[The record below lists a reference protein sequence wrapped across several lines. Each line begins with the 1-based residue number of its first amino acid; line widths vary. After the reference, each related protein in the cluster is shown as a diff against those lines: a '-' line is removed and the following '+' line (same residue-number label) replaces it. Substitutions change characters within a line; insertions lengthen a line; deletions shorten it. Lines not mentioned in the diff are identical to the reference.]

1 MLIPD
6 LLIWQ
11 KINHLKTK
19 SLNAKKIA
27 LDHLD
32 FFIPDSSVQALL
44 EKAIQDVDQIL
55 ESGYILKNDGGTT
68 ASLVNL
74 KGSTLFLK
82 RTNHNAKKFYHKFKY
97 LAFPSRGYLNWVA
110 STIFLENGIITP
122 RILGIGEYR
131 RHGILEKSYL
141 FAENMENVQQ
151 VDEIFG
157 KKNLSRSECKEL
169 LSHLGQFVAHI
180 HQCGIHHGDMKL
192 TNLFFKN
199 EELGTWDLDGIK
211 LFDSGVPKKYAL
223 KDLGRVYSSF
233 LMYIDSNP
241 YLDNWVSS
249 VKEGADIICQAYGVD
264 SDQIMKDLSQYWFR
278 KEKLS
283 NFII

>member
-11 KINHLKTK
+11 KINDLKIK
-19 SLNAKKIA
+19 SLNAKKIT

-44 EKAIQDVDQIL
+44 ENAIEDVDQIL
-55 ESGYILKNDGGTT
+55 ESGCILKNDGGTT

-74 KGSTLFLK
+74 EGNSLFFK
-82 RTNHNAKKFYHKFKY
+82 RTNHCAKKFYHKFKY

-110 STIFLENGIITP
+110 STIFLEHGIITP

-141 FAENMENVQQ
+141 FAENMKDVQQ
-151 VDEIFG
+151 ADVFFR
-157 KKNLSRSECKEL
+157 KKKLSKPECKEL
-169 LSHLGQFVAHI
+169 LSDLGRFVARI
-180 HQCGIHHGDMKL
+180 HQCGIYHGDMKL
-192 TNLFFKN
+192 TNLFFQK
-199 EELGTWDLDGIK
+199 EDLGTWDLDGIK
-211 LFDSGVPKKYAL
+211 VFSNEVPSRYAL
-223 KDLGRVYSSF
+223 RDLGRVYSSF
-233 LMYIDSNP
+233 LMDIDGNP
-241 YLDNWVSS
+241 YLDNWISN
-249 VKEGADIICQAYGVD
+249 VKEGADIICQAYGVG
-264 SDQIMKDLSQYWFR
+264 SDQIMMDLQQYWFR

-283 NFII
+283 NYVI